1 VSILVVCG
9 LFALWR
15 FRSDMVGAQRSN
27 NRGIGHMEQ
36 FDYDSAVKDFED
48 AVSQAPRWTPAKI
61 NLGIALLSRAQSEE
75 VDD

>member
-1 VSILVVCG
+1 
-9 LFALWR
+9 
-15 FRSDMVGAQRSN
+15 
-27 NRGIGHMEQ
+27 MEQ

-48 AVSQAPRWTPAKI
+48 AVSQAPRWTPAKT